1 MRQLRARYQS
11 GLLVPSESL
20 ALAEGTE
27 VLLTVQELAP
37 VAPWQEQVRLRC
49 HHLGP
54 LSACF
59 EWNMP
64 VAGMGGPHV
73 RTCQLLTTEETGVRR
88 LASVSPSPGLV
99 HMQVEVGLAPR
110 ERPVS
115 TDFSLR
121 FVDLSGREHLAGTLV
136 AVLPAVRVVMQDL
149 AEGPAAAWVREGTWG
164 RLPDGV
170 WCDSPVGDYPNSADF
185 SLVSP
190 LIALGAM
197 EGTVLAFQERHC
209 LEEGADFCLLELQAS
224 DGPWEVLKRFTGS
237 APWSLQRFDLSD
249 YDGTRIRL
257 RFRLLS
263 DRSVTRDGFF
273 FRDLVVAGI
282 PAS

>member
-1 MRQLRARYQS
+1 MRQLRARYQA
-11 GLLVPSESL
+11 GVLVPSEEVN
-20 ALAEGTE
+20 LAEGTE
-27 VLLTVQELAP
+27 VLLTLEALAP
-37 VAPWQEQVRLRC
+37 VAPWQEQVHLRC
-49 HHLGP
+49 HQLGA

-73 RTCQLLTTEETGVRR
+73 RTCQLLASEGVGTRR
-88 LASVSPSPGLV
+88 LASLSPTPGVV
-99 HMQVEVGLAPR
+99 HLEVEVDLAPR
-110 ERPVS
+110 EHPVPI
-115 TDFSLR
+115 DFSLR
-121 FVDLSGREHLAGTLV
+121 FVDLSGREHLADRLV
-136 AVLPAVRVVMQDL
+136 AILPAVRIAMQDL

-170 WCDSPVGDYPNSADF
+170 WCDSPVGDYPNSANF

-190 LIALGAM
+190 LVSLGGL

-209 LEEGADFCLLELQAS
+209 LEEGADFCLLELQAA
-224 DGPWEVLKRFTGS
+224 DGPWEVLARFTGS
-237 APWSLQRFDLSD
+237 APWTSRRFDLSD
-249 YDGTRIRL
+249 YDGTRIRV
-257 RFRLLS
+257 RFRLVS

-273 FRDLVVAGI
+273 FRDLRIAGV